1 MEGWQKGFK
10 VKTRKNLRDTRKE
23 NEVSCINQP
32 LWYKQMFK
40 LDESK
45 RLNMQ
50 KLALDLIKKAKPDG
64 YEFITKNKC
73 KLIGFMPNVVY
84 TMPDDSKG
92 ALQVNFVHEF
102 SQYTLVYWC
111 EPGGFSFFIN
121 ASLKFDDEMGFT
133 Y

>member
-1 MEGWQKGFK
+1 VEEK
-10 VKTRKNLRDTRKE
+10 
-23 NEVSCINQP
+23 VSCADQP

-40 LDESK
+40 VDESK
-45 RLNMQ
+45 RVAMQ
-50 KLALDLIKKAKPDG
+50 KAAITLIKQSKPEA
-64 YEFITKNKC
+64 YEFISKFKC
-73 KLIGFMPNVVY
+73 KLVGFMPNVVY

-92 ALQVNFVHEF
+92 ALQVNFVHKF

-111 EPGGFSFFIN
+111 EQGGFAFFIN